1 MNICWMC
8 WACQREVKPN
18 LFVDILLFSLLLAL
32 LPDQLGRADPGGVHI
47 GVLLLLPL
55 FHLAHSSFP
64 LAGAMATILTNGEN
78 YSSVSPR
85 SSCYSFV
92 RVFLKCFFVTEVCTT
107 THL

>member
-1 MNICWMC
+1 MC

-18 LFVDILLFSLLLAL
+18 LFVDVLLLPLLLAL
-32 LPDQLGRADPGGVHI
+32 LPDQLGRADPGGVDI

-78 YSSVSPR
+78 YPSVSPR
-85 SSCYSFV
+85 SSCYSLV
-92 RVFLKCFFVTEVCTT
+92 RVPLKCFFVTEVCTT
-107 THL
+107 TH